1 MYFPE
6 EVLLYFKSLN
16 WSLVSKGFGIISKK
30 LAEISAI
37 FNGKGISNLFF
48 PIDLSNFSITVSQV
62 IVTPDMKWAKAF
74 VSPLGGENFD
84 EAMDYLNKNVFSIQ
98 KIIASKVRLKRMPKL
113 VFIEDKSFDFA
124 SNISQKIK
132 GLN

>member
-1 MYFPE
+1 MSINNNFPINKSQRQLRVGE
-6 EVLLYFKSLN
+6 LLRKELSEVLVKNDFHHS
-16 WSLVSKGFGIISKK
+16 
-30 LAEISAI
+30 
-37 FNGKGISNLFF
+37 
-48 PIDLSNFSITVSQV
+48 DLGNFSITVSQV

-84 EAMDYLNKNVFSIQ
+84 EAMGYLNKNVLSIQ

-124 SNISQKIK
+124 SNLSQKIK
-132 GLN
+132 DLN

>member
-1 MYFPE
+1 M
-6 EVLLYFKSLN
+6 SIN
-16 WSLVSKGFGIISKK
+16 
-30 LAEISAI
+30 
-37 FNGKGISNLFF
+37 NNF
-48 PIDLSNFSITVSQV
+48 PINKSQRQLRVGELLRKELSETLVKNDFHHSDLSNFSITVSQV
-62 IVTPDMKWAKAF
+62 VVTPDMKWAKAF

-84 EAMDYLNKNVFSIQ
+84 EVMDYLNKNVFSIQ

-132 GLN
+132 DLN

>member
-1 MYFPE
+1 M
-6 EVLLYFKSLN
+6 SIN
-16 WSLVSKGFGIISKK
+16 
-30 LAEISAI
+30 
-37 FNGKGISNLFF
+37 NNF
-48 PIDLSNFSITVSQV
+48 PINKSQRQLRVGELLRKELSEALVKNDFHYGGLSNFSITVSQV
-62 IVTPDMKWAKAF
+62 VVTPDMKWAKAF

>member
-1 MYFPE
+1 MSINNNFLINKSQRQLKVGE
-6 EVLLYFKSLN
+6 LLRKELSEVLVKNDFHNS
-16 WSLVSKGFGIISKK
+16 
-30 LAEISAI
+30 
-37 FNGKGISNLFF
+37 
-48 PIDLSNFSITVSQV
+48 DLSNFSITVSQV

-113 VFIEDKSFDFA
+113 VFIEDKSFDHA

>member
-1 MYFPE
+1 MSINNNFPINKSQRQLRVGE
-6 EVLLYFKSLN
+6 LLRKELSEVLVKNDFHHR
-16 WSLVSKGFGIISKK
+16 
-30 LAEISAI
+30 
-37 FNGKGISNLFF
+37 
-48 PIDLSNFSITVSQV
+48 DLINFSITVSQV

-84 EAMDYLNKNVFSIQ
+84 EAMYYLNKNVFSIQ
-98 KIIASKVRLKRMPKL
+98 KIIASKVHLKRMPKL
-113 VFIEDKSFDFA
+113 VFIEDKSFEFA

>member
-1 MYFPE
+1 M
-6 EVLLYFKSLN
+6 SIN
-16 WSLVSKGFGIISKK
+16 
-30 LAEISAI
+30 
-37 FNGKGISNLFF
+37 NNF
-48 PIDLSNFSITVSQV
+48 PINKSQRQLRVGELLRKELSEALVKNDFHHSGLSNFSITVSQV

-74 VSPLGGENFD
+74 VSPLGGENSD

>member
-1 MYFPE
+1 MSINNNFPINKSQRQLRVGE
-6 EVLLYFKSLN
+6 LLRKELSEVLVKNDFHYS
-16 WSLVSKGFGIISKK
+16 
-30 LAEISAI
+30 
-37 FNGKGISNLFF
+37 
-48 PIDLSNFSITVSQV
+48 DLSNFSITVSQV

-84 EAMDYLNKNVFSIQ
+84 EAMNYLNKNIFSIQ

-124 SNISQKIK
+124 SNLSKKIK

>member
-1 MYFPE
+1 M
-6 EVLLYFKSLN
+6 SIN
-16 WSLVSKGFGIISKK
+16 
-30 LAEISAI
+30 
-37 FNGKGISNLFF
+37 NNF
-48 PIDLSNFSITVSQV
+48 PINKSQRQLRVGELLRKELSEALVKNDFHHSGLSNFSITVSQV

-74 VSPLGGENFD
+74 VSPLGGENLD

-113 VFIEDKSFDFA
+113 VFVEDKSFDFA
-124 SNISQKIK
+124 SNINQKIR

>member
-1 MYFPE
+1 MS
-6 EVLLYFKSLN
+6 VN
-16 WSLVSKGFGIISKK
+16 
-30 LAEISAI
+30 
-37 FNGKGISNLFF
+37 NNF
-48 PIDLSNFSITVSQV
+48 PINKSQRQLRVGELLRKELSEALVKNDFHHSGLSNFSITVSQV

-84 EAMDYLNKNVFSIQ
+84 ETMDYLNKNVFSIQ

>member
-1 MYFPE
+1 MSINNNFPINKSQRQLRVGE
-6 EVLLYFKSLN
+6 LLRKEISEVLVKNNFHHS
-16 WSLVSKGFGIISKK
+16 
-30 LAEISAI
+30 
-37 FNGKGISNLFF
+37 
-48 PIDLSNFSITVSQV
+48 DLSNFSITVSQV

-84 EAMDYLNKNVFSIQ
+84 EAMNYLNKNIFSIQ

-124 SNISQKIK
+124 SNITQKIK

>member
-1 MYFPE
+1 M
-6 EVLLYFKSLN
+6 SIN
-16 WSLVSKGFGIISKK
+16 
-30 LAEISAI
+30 
-37 FNGKGISNLFF
+37 NNF
-48 PIDLSNFSITVSQV
+48 PINKSQRQLRVGELLRKELSEALVKNDFHHSDSSNFSITVSQV
-62 IVTPDMKWAKAF
+62 VVTPDMKWARAF
-74 VSPLGGENFD
+74 VSPLGGQNFD
-84 EAMDYLNKNVFSIQ
+84 EVMDYLNKNVFSIQ

>member
-1 MYFPE
+1 M
-6 EVLLYFKSLN
+6 SIN
-16 WSLVSKGFGIISKK
+16 
-30 LAEISAI
+30 
-37 FNGKGISNLFF
+37 NNF
-48 PIDLSNFSITVSQV
+48 PINKSQRQLRVGELLRKELSEALVKNDFHHSGLSNFSITVSQV

-84 EAMDYLNKNVFSIQ
+84 GVMDYLNKNVFNIQ
-98 KIIASKVRLKRMPKL
+98 KIIASKIRLKRMPKL

-124 SNISQKIK
+124 SKINQKIK

>member
-1 MYFPE
+1 MSINNNFPINKSLSQLRLD
-6 EVLLYFKSLN
+6 EVLRIELSEA
-16 WSLVSKGFGIISKK
+16 LVKNDFHHSGLSK
-30 LAEISAI
+30 
-37 FNGKGISNLFF
+37 
-48 PIDLSNFSITVSQV
+48 FSITVSQV

>member
-1 MYFPE
+1 MSINNNFFINKSQRQLRVGE
-6 EVLLYFKSLN
+6 LLRKELSET
-16 WSLVSKGFGIISKK
+16 LVKNDFHHS
-30 LAEISAI
+30 
-37 FNGKGISNLFF
+37 
-48 PIDLSNFSITVSQV
+48 DLSNFSITVSQV
-62 IVTPDMKWAKAF
+62 VVTPDMKWARAF

-84 EAMDYLNKNVFSIQ
+84 EVMDYLNKNVFSIQ

-132 GLN
+132 DLN

>member
-1 MYFPE
+1 MSINNNFPINKSQRQLRVGE
-6 EVLLYFKSLN
+6 LLRKELSEVLVKYDFHH
-16 WSLVSKGFGIISKK
+16 
-30 LAEISAI
+30 A
-37 FNGKGISNLFF
+37 
-48 PIDLSNFSITVSQV
+48 DLSNFSITVSQV

-84 EAMDYLNKNVFSIQ
+84 EAMNYLNKNIFSIQ

-124 SNISQKIK
+124 SKINEK
-132 GLN
+132 INGLN

>member
-1 MYFPE
+1 M
-6 EVLLYFKSLN
+6 SIDN
-16 WSLVSKGFGIISKK
+16 
-30 LAEISAI
+30 
-37 FNGKGISNLFF
+37 NF
-48 PIDLSNFSITVSQV
+48 PINKSQRQLRVGELLRKELSEALVKNDFLHSDLSNFSITVSQV

-113 VFIEDKSFDFA
+113 VFVEDKSFDFA

-132 GLN
+132 KLN

>member
-1 MYFPE
+1 M
-6 EVLLYFKSLN
+6 SIN
-16 WSLVSKGFGIISKK
+16 
-30 LAEISAI
+30 
-37 FNGKGISNLFF
+37 NNF
-48 PIDLSNFSITVSQV
+48 PINKSQRQLRVGELLRKELSEALVKNDFHHSDLSNFSITVSQV

-84 EAMDYLNKNVFSIQ
+84 EAMNYLNKNIFSIQ

-113 VFIEDKSFDFA
+113 VFIKDKSFDFA
-124 SNISQKIK
+124 SNISQRIK

>member
-1 MYFPE
+1 MSINNNFPINKSQRQLRVGE
-6 EVLLYFKSLN
+6 LLRKELSEVLVKNDFHHSDLN
-16 WSLVSKGFGIISKK
+16 
-30 LAEISAI
+30 
-37 FNGKGISNLFF
+37 
-48 PIDLSNFSITVSQV
+48 NFSITVSQV

-84 EAMDYLNKNVFSIQ
+84 EAMDYLNKNIYSIQ

-124 SNISQKIK
+124 NNISKKIK

>member
-1 MYFPE
+1 MSIDNNFPNDKSQRQLRVGE
-6 EVLLYFKSLN
+6 LLRKELSEVLVKNDFHHS
-16 WSLVSKGFGIISKK
+16 
-30 LAEISAI
+30 
-37 FNGKGISNLFF
+37 
-48 PIDLSNFSITVSQV
+48 DLSNFSITVSQV

-84 EAMDYLNKNVFSIQ
+84 EATDYLNKNVFSIQ

-113 VFIEDKSFDFA
+113 VFIEDKSFDYA

>member
-1 MYFPE
+1 MSINNNFPINKSQRQLRVGE
-6 EVLLYFKSLN
+6 LLRKELSEVLVKYDFHH
-16 WSLVSKGFGIISKK
+16 
-30 LAEISAI
+30 A
-37 FNGKGISNLFF
+37 
-48 PIDLSNFSITVSQV
+48 DLSNFSITVSQV
-62 IVTPDMKWAKAF
+62 IVTPDMKWARAF

-84 EAMDYLNKNVFSIQ
+84 GVMNYLNKNVFSIQ

-124 SNISQKIK
+124 SKINQKIK

>member
-1 MYFPE
+1 MSINNNFPNDKSQRQLRVGE
-6 EVLLYFKSLN
+6 LLRKELSEA
-16 WSLVSKGFGIISKK
+16 LVKNDFHLS
-30 LAEISAI
+30 
-37 FNGKGISNLFF
+37 
-48 PIDLSNFSITVSQV
+48 DLSNFSITVSQV

-84 EAMDYLNKNVFSIQ
+84 EAMNYLNKNVFSIQ

-113 VFIEDKSFDFA
+113 VFIKDKSFDFA

>member
-1 MYFPE
+1 M
-6 EVLLYFKSLN
+6 SIN
-16 WSLVSKGFGIISKK
+16 
-30 LAEISAI
+30 
-37 FNGKGISNLFF
+37 NNF
-48 PIDLSNFSITVSQV
+48 PINKSQRQLRVGELLRKELSETLVKNDFHHSDLSNFSITVSQV
-62 IVTPDMKWAKAF
+62 VVTPDMKWARAF

-84 EAMDYLNKNVFSIQ
+84 EVMDYLNKNVFSIQ

-113 VFIEDKSFDFA
+113 FFIEDKSFDFA

>member
-1 MYFPE
+1 M
-6 EVLLYFKSLN
+6 SIN
-16 WSLVSKGFGIISKK
+16 
-30 LAEISAI
+30 
-37 FNGKGISNLFF
+37 NNF
-48 PIDLSNFSITVSQV
+48 PINKSQRQLRVGELLRKELSETLVKNDFHHSDLSNFSITVSQV
-62 IVTPDMKWAKAF
+62 VVTPDMKWARAF

-84 EAMDYLNKNVFSIQ
+84 QVMDYLNKNVFSIQ

-132 GLN
+132 DLN

>member
-1 MYFPE
+1 MSINNNFPVNKSQRQLRVGE
-6 EVLLYFKSLN
+6 LLRKELSEA
-16 WSLVSKGFGIISKK
+16 LVKNDFHQS
-30 LAEISAI
+30 
-37 FNGKGISNLFF
+37 
-48 PIDLSNFSITVSQV
+48 DLSNFSITVSQV

-74 VSPLGGENFD
+74 VSPLGGENLD

-113 VFIEDKSFDFA
+113 VFIEDKSFYFA

>member
-1 MYFPE
+1 MS
-6 EVLLYFKSLN
+6 VN
-16 WSLVSKGFGIISKK
+16 
-30 LAEISAI
+30 
-37 FNGKGISNLFF
+37 NNF
-48 PIDLSNFSITVSQV
+48 PINKSQRQLRVGELLRKELSDVLVKYDFHHNDLSNFSITVSQV
-62 IVTPDMKWAKAF
+62 VVTPDMKWAKAF

-98 KIIASKVRLKRMPKL
+98 KIIASKVHLKRMPKL

>member
-1 MYFPE
+1 MS
-6 EVLLYFKSLN
+6 VDN
-16 WSLVSKGFGIISKK
+16 
-30 LAEISAI
+30 
-37 FNGKGISNLFF
+37 NF
-48 PIDLSNFSITVSQV
+48 PINKSQRQLRVGELLRKELSDVLVKYDFHHNDLSNFSITVSQV
-62 IVTPDMKWAKAF
+62 IVTPDMKWARAF

-84 EAMDYLNKNVFSIQ
+84 EVMDYLNRNVFSIQ

>member
-1 MYFPE
+1 MSVNNNFPINKSQRQLRVGE
-6 EVLLYFKSLN
+6 LLRKELSEVLVKNDFHYS
-16 WSLVSKGFGIISKK
+16 
-30 LAEISAI
+30 
-37 FNGKGISNLFF
+37 
-48 PIDLSNFSITVSQV
+48 DLSNFSITVSQV

-84 EAMDYLNKNVFSIQ
+84 EAMNYLNKNIFSIQ

>member
-1 MYFPE
+1 MSINNNFPINKSQRQLRVGE
-6 EVLLYFKSLN
+6 LLRKEISEVLVKNNFHHS
-16 WSLVSKGFGIISKK
+16 
-30 LAEISAI
+30 
-37 FNGKGISNLFF
+37 
-48 PIDLSNFSITVSQV
+48 DLGNFSITVSQV

-84 EAMDYLNKNVFSIQ
+84 EAMNYLNKNIFSIQ

>member
-1 MYFPE
+1 MSINNNFPINKSQRQLRVGE
-6 EVLLYFKSLN
+6 LLRKELSEVLVKNDFHYS
-16 WSLVSKGFGIISKK
+16 
-30 LAEISAI
+30 
-37 FNGKGISNLFF
+37 
-48 PIDLSNFSITVSQV
+48 DLSNLSITVSQV

-84 EAMDYLNKNVFSIQ
+84 EAMNYLNKNIFSIQ

>member
-1 MYFPE
+1 MSINNNFPINKSQRQLRVGE
-6 EVLLYFKSLN
+6 LLRKELSEVLVKNNFHQS
-16 WSLVSKGFGIISKK
+16 
-30 LAEISAI
+30 
-37 FNGKGISNLFF
+37 
-48 PIDLSNFSITVSQV
+48 DLSNFSITVSQV

-74 VSPLGGENFD
+74 VSPLGGENLD

-98 KIIASKVRLKRMPKL
+98 KIIASKVHLKRMPKL

-124 SNISQKIK
+124 SKINQKIK

>member
-1 MYFPE
+1 MS
-6 EVLLYFKSLN
+6 VN
-16 WSLVSKGFGIISKK
+16 
-30 LAEISAI
+30 
-37 FNGKGISNLFF
+37 NNF
-48 PIDLSNFSITVSQV
+48 PINKSQRQLRVGELLRKELSETLVKNDFHHSDLSNFSITVSQV
-62 IVTPDMKWAKAF
+62 VVTPDMKWARAF

-84 EAMDYLNKNVFSIQ
+84 EVMDYLNKNVFSIQ

-113 VFIEDKSFDFA
+113 VFIEDKSFDYA